1 MKKIAVVVLNWNQPR
16 LTIDCLRSIN
26 RSKTN
31 REIKIEVVLVDNNS
45 KKENKKILS
54 DWLKANKDKLKVV
67 IKLVE
72 NKTNLGFTGGNNVG
86 IRYALRHKADYV
98 FLLNNDTIIKD
109 DCILNLWK
117 TFKGRKVGIAAP
129 KIYYAPGFEFHKK
142 RYQPKEKGKV
152 IWYAGGKID
161 WNNILGKHIGVDE
174 VDKGQFNK
182 MKCIDFATGCAMMV
196 KEEVFKKIGLFD
208 ERFFL
213 YLEDLDFSYRAQKA
227 GFKIIF
233 NPQAVVWHKNAGSSS
248 SGSALQQ
255 YYITRNRLLFGR
267 KHASLKMRLLLTRE
281 LLGKWFNSNLIEKE
295 AIRDFFFNKFGYKD
309 ISLFNY

>member
-1 MKKIAVVVLNWNQPR
+1 MGKVAIVILNWNQPQ

-26 RSKTN
+26 CSKTDGKIKV
-31 REIKIEVVLVDNNS
+31 EIVLVDNASQKKNREMLNS
-45 KKENKKILS
+45 
-54 DWLKANKDKLKVV
+54 WLEASKNKLKVV
-67 IKLVE
+67 IKLIE
-72 NKTNLGFTGGNNVG
+72 NKANLGFTGGNNVG

-98 FLLNNDTIIKD
+98 FLLNNDTVIKS

-117 TFKGRKVGIAAP
+117 TFKNKEAGIAVP

-152 IWYAGGKID
+152 VWYAGGKID

-174 VDKGQFNK
+174 VDRGQFNK
-182 MKCIDFATGCAMMV
+182 VKQVDFATGCAMMV
-196 KEEVFKKIGLFD
+196 KKEVFRRVGLFD

-213 YLEDLDFSYRAQKA
+213 YLEDLDFSYRVQKA
-227 GFKIIF
+227 GFKILF

-248 SGSALQQ
+248 SGSALQR

-267 KHASLKMRLLLTRE
+267 KYASVKMKLLL
-281 LLGKWFNSNLIEKE
+281 LKQALSNLRKGSEVEKR
-295 AIRDFFFNKFGYKD
+295 AIKDYFWGRFGGRY
-309 ISLFNY
+309 